1 MQKVS
6 FPHLLQKETK
16 TNYYVPFQESQ
27 VPADKITQNNNSHA
41 QFYFHKNS
49 RQFLLSNIE
58 SQVSGDKITQFNNIL
73 VFDTA
78 LVYLKTAFSLNEDA
92 WKTEQ

>member
-41 QFYFHKNS
+41 QFYFLKNS
-49 RQFLLSNIE
+49 K
-58 SQVSGDKITQFNNIL
+58 VSSVKL
-73 VFDTA
+73 
-78 LVYLKTAFSLNEDA
+78 
-92 WKTEQ
+92 

>member
-6 FPHLLQKETK
+6 FPHLQQKETK

-27 VPADKITQNNNSHA
+27 VPADKITQNNNSPVDSFFC
-41 QFYFHKNS
+41 QI
-49 RQFLLSNIE
+49 IE
-58 SQVSGDKITQFNNIL
+58 SQVSGYKITQFNSIL

>member
-1 MQKVS
+1 MHS
-6 FPHLLQKETK
+6 FISTK
-16 TNYYVPFQESQ
+16 TVDSFFCQ
-27 VPADKITQNNNSHA
+27 I
-41 QFYFHKNS
+41 
-49 RQFLLSNIE
+49 IE
-58 SQVSGDKITQFNNIL
+58 SQVSGDKVTQFNNIL